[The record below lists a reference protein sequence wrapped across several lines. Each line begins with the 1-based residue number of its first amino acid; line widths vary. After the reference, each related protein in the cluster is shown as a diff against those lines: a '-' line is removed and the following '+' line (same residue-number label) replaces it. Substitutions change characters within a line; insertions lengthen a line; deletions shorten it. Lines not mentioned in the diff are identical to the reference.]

1 MELHA
6 RARRMEERERRA
18 QDEALR
24 REREREEKMRSRE
37 ARAGRRGVWDG
48 ETTESGVSLFLLL
61 GSG

>member
-6 RARRMEERERRA
+6 RARRMEEREHRA

-37 ARAGRRGVWDG
+37 ARAGGRGVWDG